1 MTPYNPCNHPGV
13 ECNEKCKCVQG
24 GNFCEKYCSCSLEC
38 INRFRGCACRSQC
51 NSKHCPCYLAVRE
64 CDPDLCTSCGASTM
78 SLNNGA
84 AANGIIN
91 GASSNGV
98 VSNSTNNNTNHN
110 THHNHHNHHHHNHH
124 HQHHHNG
131 VSGGGACVNV
141 AIQRGLRKHLLL
153 APSEVAGWGIF
164 LRDKAVK
171 NEFIAEYCGEVRF
184 LF

>member
-1 MTPYNPCNHPGV
+1 
-13 ECNEKCKCVQG
+13 
-24 GNFCEKYCSCSLEC
+24 
-38 INRFRGCACRSQC
+38 
-51 NSKHCPCYLAVRE
+51 
-64 CDPDLCTSCGASTM
+64 M

-84 AANGIIN
+84 ANGILN
-91 GASSNGV
+91 GASNGV

-110 THHNHHNHHHHNHH
+110 THHSHHHHHNHNH
-124 HQHHHNG
+124 QQHQHHHNG

-184 LF
+184 F